1 MKYFLTF
8 SIGSI
13 GYGLLEIL
21 WRGYTHPSMLLT
33 GGICLVMILFIS
45 EYFSALSLFKK
56 SILSSF
62 AITTVEMCMGVIVN
76 LAMHLG
82 VWDYSTLKFNLLGQI
97 SLLYTVL
104 WFFLSMIILS
114 CIDLFRK
121 FRIRQK
127 NI

>member
-21 WRGYTHPSMLLT
+21 WRGYTHPSMLFT
-33 GGICLVMILFIS
+33 GGICMVLILFIS
-45 EYFSALSLFKK
+45 EYFTALSIFKK
-56 SILSSF
+56 SFLCSF
-62 AITTVEMCMGVIVN
+62 AITAVEMCVGVIVN

-82 VWDYSTLKFNLLGQI
+82 VWDYSGLKYNLLGQI

-104 WFFLSMIILS
+104 WFFLSLIILS
-114 CIDLFRK
+114 CIDLFRRL
-121 FRIRQK
+121 RIRRK
-127 NI
+127 IT